1 VLGGATLPW
10 RGTSEKSMELKGR
23 NVIVTG
29 ANTGIGR
36 VTAMELAKQGAH
48 LLLACRSEEK
58 TRPVLDEIAQGGGRA
73 EFLHLDLGDL
83 ASVRRCA
90 ETFLAR
96 REPLASLVNNAGLAG
111 TPGITKDRFELA
123 FGTNHLGHYL
133 FTRLLQQSLEAAG
146 ESRVVNVSSIGHY
159 RATGIDWDAVRKP
172 TATTTAFHEYCV
184 SKLANV
190 LFTRELAK
198 RWPPSVHTYALHPGR
213 VASDVWRRVPW
224 GVRHV
229 MKLFMI
235 SNEEGAKTTL
245 YCATSDEVGAQT
257 GRYYEECKEKEASQV
272 ARDDA
277 LAAELWE
284 RSAAWTGMAS

>member
-1 VLGGATLPW
+1 M
-10 RGTSEKSMELKGR
+10 KLKDR

-36 VTAMELAKQGAH
+36 VTAVELARQGAH
-48 LLLACRSEEK
+48 VLLACRSEQK
-58 TRPVLDEIAQGGGRA
+58 TRPVLDEIAQAGGRA

-90 ETFLAR
+90 ESYVAR
-96 REPLASLVNNAGLAG
+96 GEPLAILVNNAGLAG
-111 TPGITKDRFELA
+111 RPGITKDGFELA

-133 FTRLLQQSLEAAG
+133 FTRLLQRPLEAAG
-146 ESRVVNVSSIGHY
+146 GARVVNVSSVGHY
-159 RATGIDWDAVRKP
+159 KPTGIDWEAVRKP

-190 LFTRELAK
+190 LFTRELAM
-198 RWPPSVHTYALHPGR
+198 RWPASVHTYALHPGR

-235 SNEEGAKTTL
+235 STEEGAKTTL
-245 YCATSDEVGAQT
+245 YCATSDEAAAQT
-257 GRYYEECKEKEASQV
+257 GLYYDECREKEASRV
-272 ARDDA
+272 SRDDA
-277 LAAELWE
+277 LATELWE
-284 RSAAWTGMAS
+284 RSAAWTGMPS